1 MDELNKV
8 ERPHSSSGGEVECF
22 SSRLTEII
30 GSDSARSFAMKA
42 DLSQTAIQKYLIGDS
57 TPNVERLIA
66 IAKAGGV
73 TVEWLVTGNGPKY
86 QKDFDAFV
94 SQSHTDKSVDVVAQ
108 MATPSGF
115 LSEFALIPGYS
126 VQVSAGWGSEGSDE
140 VEPSRHLAFRKRW
153 LKWRGFA
160 EKDLVVVWAKGDSM
174 EPIISNNNTLLINM
188 QRTEL
193 TDGNIFVIRNENQLW
208 VKRVQVMPNAWLL
221 LSDNPLYKAIEVPMD
236 EQHSFQVVGQ
246 VVHISKDIGD

>member
-1 MDELNKV
+1 MNEENKH
-8 ERPHSSSGGEVECF
+8 ERLHSSSQIEHERFCD
-22 SSRLTEII
+22 RLSLVI
-30 GSDSARSFAMKA
+30 GNESVRSFALRA
-42 DLSQTAIQKYLIGDS
+42 NLSPPVIKKYVENDS

-66 IAKAGGV
+66 IAEAGGV
-73 TVEWLVTGNGPKY
+73 TVEWLATGKGAKY
-86 QKDFDAFV
+86 PNKIEQPHQHQIAEGACGGYLANRD
-94 SQSHTDKSVDVVAQ
+94 
-108 MATPSGF
+108 F

-126 VQVSAGWGSEGSDE
+126 VQVSAGWGSEGSDTA
-140 VEPSRHLAFRKRW
+140 EPSRHLAFRKRW

-193 TDGNIFVIRNENQLW
+193 TDGNIYVIRSDNQLW
-208 VKRVQVMPNAWLL
+208 VKRVQVKPNAWLL
-221 LSDNPLYKAIEVPMD
+221 LSDNPLYPPIEVPKT
-236 EQHSFQVVGQ
+236 EQHNFHVVGQ

>member
-1 MDELNKV
+1 MSVSTSTLQDESFV
-8 ERPHSSSGGEVECF
+8 
-22 SSRLTEII
+22 SRLNELIDGHSLRT
-30 GSDSARSFAMKA
+30 FAQMTS
-42 DLSQTAIQKYLIGDS
+42 LSETAIRKYSIGDS

-66 IAKAGGV
+66 IAKAVGV

-86 QKDFDAFV
+86 QKDFDALV

-153 LKWRGFA
+153 LHWRGFA

>member
-1 MDELNKV
+1 MHNENNETSTTRQSSEIELRRFG
-8 ERPHSSSGGEVECF
+8 ERVREVV
-22 SSRLTEII
+22 
-30 GSDSARSFAMKA
+30 GSNSARSFAR
-42 DLSQTAIQKYLIGDS
+42 DLNISDNILRKYMDGKSDPS
-57 TPNVERLIA
+57 RANLIA
-66 IAKAGGV
+66 IARLGGV
-73 TVEWLVTGNGPKY
+73 NLEWLSTGDGPKFPNEVEQPY
-86 QKDFDAFV
+86 QHQVTEGVCGGYIANRD
-94 SQSHTDKSVDVVAQ
+94 
-108 MATPSGF
+108 F

-208 VKRVQVMPNAWLL
+208 VKRVQVMPNAWRL
-221 LSDNPLYKAIEVPMD
+221 LSDNKLYDPIEVPMD
-236 EQHSFQVVGQ
+236 EQHGFQVVGQ

>member
-1 MDELNKV
+1 MNEENKH
-8 ERPHSSSGGEVECF
+8 ERLHSSSQVEHERFCD
-22 SSRLTEII
+22 RLSLVI
-30 GSDSARSFAMKA
+30 GNESVRSFALRA
-42 DLSQTAIQKYLIGDS
+42 NLSPPVIKKYVENDS

-66 IAKAGGV
+66 IAEAGGV
-73 TVEWLVTGNGPKY
+73 TVEWLATGKGAKYPNEVEQHHQHQVTEGACGGY
-86 QKDFDAFV
+86 
-94 SQSHTDKSVDVVAQ
+94 VANRD
-108 MATPSGF
+108 F

-174 EPIISNNNTLLINM
+174 EPIISDNNTLLVNI
-188 QRTEL
+188 QRTTL

-208 VKRVQVMPNAWLL
+208 VKRVQVMPNAWRL
-221 LSDNPLYKAIEVPMD
+221 LSDNKLYDAIEIPMD
-236 EQHSFQVVGQ
+236 EQNGFQVVGQ
-246 VVHISKDIGD
+246 VVNISKDIGN